1 MVLEMPFAPCRL
13 QWGSGVRAGIRGQGL
28 DGAGCTKVV
37 QGLPPWGLAV
47 VASGVRAGGACG
59 ARAGTC
65 PPLPAPIAAP
75 FPLLL
80 GRWKAVTPPK
90 TSRPSPSAPCPARR
104 PALPSC
110 CPTGT
115 WRGTVP
121 SGRARRRAARAPRV
135 GAPRR
140 TRRRAC
146 QTARRAGRW
155 RTAAAPPRRAWTPR
169 PMRVSWPLPTPRRN
183 AGGGNSWRP
192 QRKVRP

>member
-1 MVLEMPFAPCRL
+1 MRCSGLLR
-13 QWGSGVRAGIRGQGL
+13 GSRVRAGGRGWEL
-28 DGAGCTKVV
+28 DGAGHPEVV
-37 QGLPPWGLAV
+37 QGLLPWGPVV
-47 VASGVRAGGACG
+47 VASGAMVGCWLG
-59 ARAGTC
+59 ARAGPC
-65 PPLPAPIAAP
+65 PPPAPIAAP

-90 TSRPSPSAPCPARR
+90 TSRPSPSAPR
-104 PALPSC
+104 PAQRPAPPSR

-121 SGRARRRAARAPRV
+121 SGRARRRATRALRA

-146 QTARRAGRW
+146 RTARRAGRW